1 VTPAHALRAAAASDT
16 SAAGAMIARDL
27 NLSGKEN
34 TMDATPDRPA
44 TTTGIMAASLR
55 DRVLAELSSAIDDLA
70 ASTEDD
76 IGIVTP
82 VVADLSQS
90 LLALDQVAQAN
101 AAPPPAPPPLDFEQ
115 LCAVAWNASQEAGS
129 SAGQGDR
136 IVAAMRAAVLS

>member
-1 VTPAHALRAAAASDT
+1 
-16 SAAGAMIARDL
+16 
-27 NLSGKEN
+27 
-34 TMDATPDRPA
+34 MDATPDMDI
-44 TTTGIMAASLR
+44 GSQAARLR
-55 DRVLAELSSAIDDLA
+55 DRVLRELSAAISDLDCPDGA
-70 ASTEDD
+70 AATC
-76 IGIVTP
+76 VL
-82 VVADLSQS
+82 DLSQS